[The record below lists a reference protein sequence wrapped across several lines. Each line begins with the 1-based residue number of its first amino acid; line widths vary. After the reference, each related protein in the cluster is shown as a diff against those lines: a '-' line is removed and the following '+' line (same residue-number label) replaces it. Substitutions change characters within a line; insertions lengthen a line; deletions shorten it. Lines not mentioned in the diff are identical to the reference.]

1 MNTIIAIF
9 ARYLVI
15 QALVLGRPSP
25 ETFDETKANT
35 KPPYESKRPK
45 ITKSRVL
52 PRVAYH
58 RLHAIR
64 KSRHTPVGDEALY

>member
-25 ETFDETKANT
+25 EPFDETKA
-35 KPPYESKRPK
+35 KPPYGSKRPN
-45 ITKSRVL
+45 ITKSPLL